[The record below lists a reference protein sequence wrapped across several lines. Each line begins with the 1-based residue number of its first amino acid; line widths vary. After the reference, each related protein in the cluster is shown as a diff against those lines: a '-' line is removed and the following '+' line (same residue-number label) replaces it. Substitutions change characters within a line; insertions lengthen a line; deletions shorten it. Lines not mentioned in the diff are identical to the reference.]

1 MSHITLYSETLNAIN
16 SFSRVT
22 HSFAEC
28 FRRLGCTIGV
38 SDDASKE
45 YDFAVYGPQVQ
56 VKSKVLCLFW
66 ETSRLKPED
75 VENLRAHK
83 HKKILVT
90 CKMTQECL
98 KADGF
103 DSELIY
109 LATEQK
115 PTPLPPL
122 SPFTF
127 YTIYQDL
134 GYAERK
140 RAQSLV
146 NAFTRA
152 FPVESDVK
160 LILKQGPNCAS
171 LAVFDSRV
179 TVINHLLE
187 DISTLHRENHIFV
200 SACGAEGWGY
210 PHLDA
215 IAHGRPV
222 ICPAIGGP
230 TEFLD
235 NTCAW
240 LLPVEMVA
248 APDGFYARSGQIGRL
263 NVDDLAYAMRYAYYN
278 KPDVMEKGVNGF
290 IRARRFT
297 LDQMTVS
304 VKKAFNL

>member
-1 MSHITLYSETLNAIN
+1 MRIYTETLNAIN

-28 FRRLGCTIGV
+28 FRRLNRSATV
-38 SDDASKE
+38 DNDPTKP
-45 YDFAVYGPQVQ
+45 YDLVVYGPHVS
-56 VKSKVLCLFW
+56 VKSRVLCLFW
-66 ETSRLKPED
+66 ETTRLKPED
-75 VENLRAHK
+75 VENLKAHK

-98 KADGF
+98 KTDGL

-109 LATEQK
+109 LATEQT
-115 PTPLPPL
+115 PSPLPAL

-140 RAQSLV
+140 RAQTLV

-152 FPVESDVK
+152 FPIEADARL
-160 LILKQGPNCAS
+160 LIKQGPTCAP
-171 LAVFDSRV
+171 LVVFDSRV
-179 TVINHLLE
+179 TVIKELLP
-187 DISTLHRENHIFV
+187 DIHDLHRNNHIFV

-222 ICPAIGGP
+222 ICPAFGGP

-235 NTCAW
+235 NTCSW
-240 LLPVEMVA
+240 LLPVEMVT
-248 APDGFYARSGQIGRL
+248 APDGFYGRSGQIGKL

-278 KPDVMEKGVNGF
+278 RPEVMEKATAAF
-290 IRARRFT
+290 IKARQFT

>member
-1 MSHITLYSETLNAIN
+1 MRIYTETLNAIN

-28 FRRLGCTIGV
+28 FRRLNHIVTV
-38 SDDASKE
+38 DNDPTKP
-45 YDFAVYGPQVQ
+45 YDLVVYGPHVS
-56 VKSKVLCLFW
+56 VKSRVLCLFW
-66 ETSRLKPED
+66 ETTRLKPED
-75 VENLRAHK
+75 VENLRKHK

-98 KADGF
+98 KADGL

-109 LATEQK
+109 LATEQT
-115 PTPLPPL
+115 PSPLPAL

-140 RAQSLV
+140 RAQTLV

-152 FPVESDVK
+152 FPVEVDARL
-160 LILKQGPNCAS
+160 LIKQGPNCAP
-171 LAVFDSRV
+171 LVVFDSRV
-179 TVINHLLE
+179 TVINHLIE
-187 DISTLHRENHIFV
+187 DISSLHKNNHVFV

-235 NTCAW
+235 STCAW
-240 LLPVEMVA
+240 LLPVEMVTS
-248 APDGFYARSGQIGRL
+248 PQGFYGGQGQIGKI

-290 IRARRFT
+290 IRARSFT

-304 VKKAFNL
+304 VKKSFNL

>member
-1 MSHITLYSETLNAIN
+1 MSRVTLYSETLNAIN

-28 FRRLGCTIGV
+28 FRRLGCVVEV

-45 YDFAVYGPQVQ
+45 YDLAVYGPQVR
-56 VKSKVLCLFW
+56 VKSRVLCLFW
-66 ETSRLKPED
+66 ETSRLKQED

-83 HKKILVT
+83 HEKILVT

-98 KADGF
+98 RADGF

-109 LATEQK
+109 LATEQT
-115 PTPLPPL
+115 PSPLPAL

-140 RAQSLV
+140 RAQDLV
-146 NAFTRA
+146 IAFTRA
-152 FPVESDVK
+152 LPFEHDARL
-160 LILKQGPNCAS
+160 LIKKGPNCAP
-171 LAVFDSRV
+171 LAIFDSRV
-179 TVINHLLE
+179 SVINHLLE
-187 DISTLHRENHIFV
+187 DIHDLHRENHIFV

-222 ICPAIGGP
+222 ICPAFGGP

-240 LLPVEMVA
+240 LLPVKMVT

-290 IRARRFT
+290 IRARSFT

>member
-1 MSHITLYSETLNAIN
+1 MRIYTETLNAIN

-28 FRRLGCTIGV
+28 FRRLGRSATV
-38 SDDASKE
+38 DNNPTKP
-45 YDFAVYGPQVQ
+45 YDLVVYGPH
-56 VKSKVLCLFW
+56 VKIKAKTLCLFW
-66 ETSRLKPED
+66 ETSRLKLED
-75 VENLRAHK
+75 VENLRRQNY
-83 HKKILVT
+83 KKVLVT

-98 KADGF
+98 KADGLE
-103 DSELIY
+103 SELIY
-109 LATEQK
+109 LATEQT
-115 PTPLPPL
+115 PSPLPAL

-140 RAQSLV
+140 RAQTLV

-152 FPVESDVK
+152 FPVEKDVR
-160 LILKQGPNCAS
+160 LVLKQGPSCAP

-187 DISTLHRENHIFV
+187 DISSLHKNNHVFV

-230 TEFLD
+230 VEFLD
-235 NTCAW
+235 ASCAW
-240 LLPVEMVA
+240 LLPVEMIS
-248 APDGFYARSGQIGRL
+248 APDGFYARSGQIGKI
-263 NVDDLAYAMRYAYYN
+263 NVNDLAYAMRYAYEN
-278 KPDVMEKGVNGF
+278 KPEVMEKGVNAF
-290 IRARRFT
+290 VKARNFT
-297 LDQMTVS
+297 LDQMTVA
-304 VKKAFNL
+304 VQKAFNL

>member
-1 MSHITLYSETLNAIN
+1 MRLYSETLNAIN

-28 FRRLGCTIGV
+28 FRRLGRSVTV
-38 SDDASKE
+38 DNDPLKE
-45 YDFAVYGPQVQ
+45 YDLAVYGPQVS
-56 VKSKVLCLFW
+56 VKSKALCLFW
-66 ETSRLKPED
+66 ETTRLKPED
-75 VENLRAHK
+75 VENLKKHK
-83 HKKILVT
+83 HEKILVT
-90 CKMTQECL
+90 CKMTQKCL
-98 KADGF
+98 KQDGF
-103 DSELIY
+103 ESELIY
-109 LATEQK
+109 LATEQT
-115 PTPLPPL
+115 PSPLPPL
-122 SPFTF
+122 TPFTF

-140 RAQSLV
+140 RAQDLV
-146 NAFTRA
+146 TAFTRA
-152 FPVESDVK
+152 FPVEKDVK
-160 LILKQGPNCAS
+160 LILKQGPNCAP

-179 TVINHLLE
+179 TVINQLLE
-187 DISTLHRENHIFV
+187 DISTLHHENHVFV

>member
-1 MSHITLYSETLNAIN
+1 MRIYTETLNAIN

-28 FRRLGCTIGV
+28 FRRLNRSATV
-38 SDDASKE
+38 DNDPTKP
-45 YDFAVYGPQVQ
+45 YDLVVYGPHVS
-56 VKSKVLCLFW
+56 VKSRVLCLFW
-66 ETSRLKPED
+66 ETTRLKPED
-75 VENLRAHK
+75 VENLKAHK

-98 KADGF
+98 KADGL

-109 LATEQK
+109 LATEQT
-115 PTPLPPL
+115 PSPLPTL

-140 RAQSLV
+140 RAQTLV

-152 FPVESDVK
+152 FPVEQDVRL
-160 LILKQGPNCAS
+160 LIKQGPTCAP

-179 TVINHLLE
+179 TVINQLLE
-187 DISTLHRENHIFV
+187 DIHDLHRNNHIFV

-222 ICPAIGGP
+222 ICPAFGGP
-230 TEFLD
+230 VEFLD
-235 NTCAW
+235 ASCAW
-240 LLPVEMVA
+240 LLPVEMVT
-248 APDGFYARSGQIGRL
+248 APHGFYSGQGQIGKI
-263 NVDDLAYAMRYAYYN
+263 NVNDLAYAMRYAYYN
-278 KPDVMEKGVNGF
+278 KADVMEKGVNAF
-290 IRARRFT
+290 VKARNFT

>member
-1 MSHITLYSETLNAIN
+1 VNATVLNDP
-16 SFSRVT
+16 SQ
-22 HSFAEC
+22 
-28 FRRLGCTIGV
+28 
-38 SDDASKE
+38 E
-45 YDFAVYGPQVQ
+45 YDLAVYGPQVK
-56 VKSKVLCLFW
+56 VRSKVLCLFW
-66 ETSRLKPED
+66 ETTKLKPED
-75 VENLRAHK
+75 VDNLRAHK
-83 HKKILVT
+83 HDKILVT

-98 KADGF
+98 KEDGF

-109 LATEQK
+109 LATEQT
-115 PTPLPPL
+115 PSPLPAL

-140 RAQSLV
+140 RAQTLV

-152 FPVESDVK
+152 FPVESDVR
-160 LILKQGPNCAS
+160 LILKQGPNCAPLS
-171 LAVFDSRV
+171 VFDSRV
-179 TVINHLLE
+179 TVINQLLE
-187 DISTLHRENHIFV
+187 DISTLHKNNHIFV

-222 ICPAIGGP
+222 ICPAFGGP

-235 NTCAW
+235 ASCAW
-240 LLPVEMVA
+240 LLPVEMIK
-248 APDGFYARSGQIGRL
+248 APGGFYAGQGQIGKI
-263 NVDDLAYAMRYAYYN
+263 NVEDLSYAMRYAYYN

-290 IRARRFT
+290 IRARQFT

>member
-1 MSHITLYSETLNAIN
+1 MRLYSETLNAIN

-28 FRRLGCTIGV
+28 FRRLGRSVTV
-38 SDDASKE
+38 DNDPLKE
-45 YDFAVYGPQVQ
+45 YDLAVYGPQVS
-56 VKSKVLCLFW
+56 VKSKALCLFW
-66 ETSRLKPED
+66 ETTRLKPED
-75 VENLRAHK
+75 VENLKKHK
-83 HKKILVT
+83 HEKILVT

-98 KADGF
+98 KQDGF
-103 DSELIY
+103 ESELIY
-109 LATEQK
+109 LATEQT
-115 PTPLPPL
+115 PSPLPPL
-122 SPFTF
+122 TPFTF

-140 RAQSLV
+140 RAQDLV
-146 NAFTRA
+146 TAFTRA
-152 FPVESDVK
+152 FPVEKDVK
-160 LILKQGPNCAS
+160 LILKQGPNCAP

-179 TVINHLLE
+179 TVINQLLE

>member
-1 MSHITLYSETLNAIN
+1 MRLYSETLNAIN

-28 FRRLGCTIGV
+28 FRRLGRSATV
-38 SDDASKE
+38 DNDPSTP
-45 YDFAVYGPQVQ
+45 YDLAVYGPQVK
-56 VKSKVLCLFW
+56 VKSRVLCLFW
-66 ETSRLKPED
+66 ETTRLKPED
-75 VENLRAHK
+75 VENLKKHK

-98 KADGF
+98 KQDGF
-103 DSELIY
+103 ESELIY
-109 LATEQK
+109 LATEQT
-115 PTPLPPL
+115 PSPLPSL
-122 SPFTF
+122 TPFTF

-140 RAQSLV
+140 RAQDLV
-146 NAFTRA
+146 TAFTRA
-152 FPVESDVK
+152 FPVEKDVR
-160 LILKQGPNCAS
+160 LILKQGPNCAP

-179 TVINHLLE
+179 KVISELLE
-187 DISTLHRENHIFV
+187 DISSLHRENHIFV

-210 PHLDA
+210 PHQDA

-222 ICPAIGGP
+222 ICPAFGGP
-230 TEFLD
+230 MEFLD

-240 LLPVEMVA
+240 LLPVEMVM
-248 APDGFYARSGQIGRL
+248 APAGFYDRQGQVGKI
-263 NVDDLAYAMRYAYYN
+263 NVNDLAYAMRYAYYN
-278 KPDVMEKGVNGF
+278 KPEVMEKGVNGF
-290 IRARRFT
+290 IRARNFT

>member
-1 MSHITLYSETLNAIN
+1 MRIYTETLNAIN

-28 FRRLGCTIGV
+28 FRRLNRSTTV
-38 SDDASKE
+38 DNDPTKP
-45 YDFAVYGPQVQ
+45 YDLVVYGPHVN
-56 VKSKVLCLFW
+56 VKSRVLCLFW
-66 ETSRLKPED
+66 ETTRLKPED
-75 VENLRAHK
+75 VENLKAHK

-98 KADGF
+98 KQDGF
-103 DSELIY
+103 ESELIY
-109 LATEQK
+109 LATEQT
-115 PTPLPPL
+115 PSPLPSL
-122 SPFTF
+122 TPFTF

-140 RAQSLV
+140 RAQDLV
-146 NAFTRA
+146 TAFTRA
-152 FPVESDVK
+152 FPVEKDVR
-160 LILKQGPNCAS
+160 LILKQGPNCAP

-179 TVINHLLE
+179 KVISELLE
-187 DISTLHRENHIFV
+187 DISFLHRENHIFV

-210 PHLDA
+210 PHQDA

-222 ICPAIGGP
+222 ICPAFGGP
-230 TEFLD
+230 MEFLD

-240 LLPVEMVA
+240 LLPVEMVT
-248 APDGFYARSGQIGRL
+248 APAGFYDRQGQVGKI
-263 NVDDLAYAMRYAYYN
+263 NVNDLAYAMRYAYYN
-278 KPDVMEKGVNGF
+278 KPEVMEKGVNGF
-290 IRARRFT
+290 IRARNFT

>member
-1 MSHITLYSETLNAIN
+1 MPRVTLYSETLNAIN

-28 FRRLGCTIGV
+28 FRRLGCAIEV
-38 SDDASKE
+38 SDDASRE
-45 YDFAVYGPQVQ
+45 YYLAVYGPQIK
-56 VKSKVLCLFW
+56 VKSRVLCLFW
-66 ETSRLKPED
+66 ETSRLKSED
-75 VENLRAHK
+75 VENLKKHK
-83 HKKILVT
+83 HEKILVT

-98 KADGF
+98 SRDGF
-103 DSELIY
+103 ESELIH
-109 LATEQK
+109 LATEQT
-115 PTPLPPL
+115 PSPLPAL

-140 RAQSLV
+140 RAQDLV

-152 FPVESDVK
+152 FPTEADVR
-160 LILKQGPNCAS
+160 LVIKQGPNCAP
-171 LAVFDSRV
+171 LVVFDSRV
-179 TVINHLLE
+179 TVINQLLE
-187 DISTLHRENHIFV
+187 DISTLHKNNHVFV

-222 ICPAIGGP
+222 ICPAFGGP
-230 TEFLD
+230 VEFLD
-235 NTCAW
+235 ASCAW
-240 LLPVEMVA
+240 LLPVEKVT
-248 APDGFYARSGQIGRL
+248 APDGFYARSGQIGRI
-263 NVDDLAYAMRYAYYN
+263 NVSDLAYAMRYAYYN

-290 IRARRFT
+290 IRARQFT

>member
-1 MSHITLYSETLNAIN
+1 MRIYTETLNAIN

-28 FRRLGCTIGV
+28 FRRLGLVVTV
-38 SDDASKE
+38 DNDPEKE
-45 YDFAVYGPQVQ
+45 YDLAVYGPHVKI
-56 VKSKVLCLFW
+56 KSKVLCLFW

-75 VENLRAHK
+75 LENLRAHK

-98 KADGF
+98 KAEGL
-103 DSELIY
+103 DSELIH
-109 LATEQK
+109 LASEQT
-115 PTPLPPL
+115 PSPLPVL
-122 SPFTF
+122 SPFSF

-140 RAQSLV
+140 RAQDLV

-160 LILKQGPNCAS
+160 LILKQGPSCAP

-187 DISTLHRENHIFV
+187 DISSLHKNNHVFV

-210 PHLDA
+210 PHQDA

-222 ICPAIGGP
+222 ICPAFGGP
-230 TEFLD
+230 VEFLD

-240 LLPVEMVA
+240 LLPVEMIQ
-248 APDGFYARSGQIGRL
+248 APAGFYDRQGEIGKI
-263 NVDDLAYAMRYAYYN
+263 NVNDLAYAMRYAYYN
-278 KPDVMEKGVNGF
+278 KPEVMEKGVNGF
-290 IRARRFT
+290 VRARNFT

>member
-1 MSHITLYSETLNAIN
+1 MRLYSETLNAIN

-28 FRRLGCTIGV
+28 FRRLGVKTTISTDPSG
-38 SDDASKE
+38 E
-45 YDFAVYGPQVQ
+45 YDFTVYGPQVP
-56 VKSKVLCLFW
+56 VKSKVICIFW

-75 VENLRAHK
+75 VDNLRVHK
-83 HKKILVT
+83 HDKILVT
-90 CKMTQECL
+90 CKMTQAAL

-103 DSELIY
+103 DSELIH
-109 LATEQK
+109 LATEQT
-115 PTPLPPL
+115 PSPLPVL

-140 RAQSLV
+140 RAQTLI

-152 FPVESDVK
+152 FPVEPDVR
-160 LILKQGPNCAS
+160 LLLKQGPNCAPLS
-171 LAVFDSRV
+171 VFDSRV
-179 TVINHLLE
+179 TVINQLFE
-187 DISTLHRENHIFV
+187 DISTLHKNNHIFV

-230 TEFLD
+230 VEFLD

-240 LLPVEMVA
+240 LLPVELVD
-248 APDGFYARSGQIGRL
+248 APRGFYAGRGQIGKI
-263 NVDDLAYAMRYAYYN
+263 NVNDLAYAMRYAYYN
-278 KPDVMEKGVNGF
+278 KSDVMEKGVNAF
-290 IRARRFT
+290 IKARQFT
-297 LDQMTVS
+297 LDQMTVA
-304 VKKAFNL
+304 VKKAFNI

>member
-1 MSHITLYSETLNAIN
+1 MRIYTETLNAIN

-28 FRRLGCTIGV
+28 FRRLNCSTTV
-38 SDDASKE
+38 DNDPTKP
-45 YDFAVYGPQVQ
+45 YDLVVYGPQVK
-56 VKSKVLCLFW
+56 VTSRVLCLFW
-66 ETSRLKPED
+66 ETTRLKPED
-75 VENLRAHK
+75 VENLKAHK

-90 CKMTQECL
+90 CKMTQESL
-98 KADGF
+98 KADGL

-109 LATEQK
+109 LATEQT
-115 PTPLPPL
+115 PSPLPVL

-140 RAQSLV
+140 RAQTLV

-152 FPVESDVK
+152 FPVESDARL
-160 LILKQGPNCAS
+160 LIKQGPNCAP
-171 LAVFDSRV
+171 LVVFDSRV

-187 DISTLHRENHIFV
+187 DISSLHKNNHVFV

-222 ICPAIGGP
+222 ICPAFGGP

-240 LLPVEMVA
+240 LLPVEMVT
-248 APDGFYARSGQIGRL
+248 APQGFYGGQGQIGKI

-290 IRARRFT
+290 IRARSFT

>member
-1 MSHITLYSETLNAIN
+1 MRIYTETLNAIN

-28 FRRLGCTIGV
+28 FRRLHRSATI
-38 SDDASKE
+38 DNDPLKE
-45 YDFAVYGPQVQ
+45 YDLVVYGPHVS
-56 VKSKVLCLFW
+56 VKSRALCLFW

-90 CKMTQECL
+90 CKMTQDCL
-98 KADGF
+98 KADGL

-109 LATEQK
+109 LASEQT
-115 PTPLPPL
+115 PSPLPPL

-140 RAQSLV
+140 RAQDIV
-146 NAFTRA
+146 NAFTAA
-152 FPVESDVK
+152 FPIEKDVR
-160 LILKQGPNCAS
+160 LILKQGPNCAP

-179 TVINHLLE
+179 TVMSELLE
-187 DISTLHRENHIFV
+187 DISALHKNNHVFV

-230 TEFLD
+230 VEFLD
-235 NTCAW
+235 ETCAW
-240 LLPVEMVA
+240 LLPVEMIP
-248 APDGFYARSGQIGRL
+248 APAGFYDRRGLIGR
-263 NVDDLAYAMRYAYYN
+263 VSVKELAYAMRYAYHN

-290 IRARRFT
+290 IRARQFT

>member
-1 MSHITLYSETLNAIN
+1 MRLYSETLNAIN

-28 FRRLGCTIGV
+28 FRRLGRSATV
-38 SDDASKE
+38 DNDPSTP
-45 YDFAVYGPQVQ
+45 YDLAVYGPQVK
-56 VKSKVLCLFW
+56 VKSRVLCLFW
-66 ETSRLKPED
+66 ETTRLKPED
-75 VENLRAHK
+75 VENLKKHK

-98 KADGF
+98 KQDGF
-103 DSELIY
+103 ESELIY
-109 LATEQK
+109 LATEQT
-115 PTPLPPL
+115 PSPLPSL
-122 SPFTF
+122 TPFTF

-140 RAQSLV
+140 RAQDLV
-146 NAFTRA
+146 TAFTRA
-152 FPVESDVK
+152 FPVEKDVK
-160 LILKQGPNCAS
+160 LILKQGPNCAP

-179 TVINHLLE
+179 KVISELLE
-187 DISTLHRENHIFV
+187 DISSLHRENHIFV

-210 PHLDA
+210 PHQDA

-222 ICPAIGGP
+222 ICPGFGGP
-230 TEFLD
+230 VEFLD

-240 LLPVEMVA
+240 LLPVEMVT
-248 APDGFYARSGQIGRL
+248 APAGFYDRQGQVGKI
-263 NVDDLAYAMRYAYYN
+263 NVNDLAYAMRYAYYN
-278 KPDVMEKGVNGF
+278 KPEVMEKGVNGF
-290 IRARRFT
+290 IRARNFT